1 MPTVSVVVGKP
12 GLLCNRCSKTFI
24 APNKEPPPHKRAKN
38 YLCEFPVLR
47 TVLVGVCGP
56 RGPGDVGGV
65 RCGGEVRS
73 KGAELNDA
81 TALHMRVFPTREVAA
96 LLISPS
102 VTMSTRQTGHSSC
115 LSSHSKMQSLW
126 KMWVQYFDAIKTSP
140 SSVAL
145 KRKEDNEMFACT
157 GRFTNTPCPNI
168 YIHMQSVKTYC
179 IH

>member
-1 MPTVSVVVGKP
+1 MARVTLLDGTTHPRTSITLMYREIMKVYLLTTLP
-12 GLLCNRCSKTFI
+12 GYARKCCCRMSYSCLFHIIT
-24 APNKEPPPHKRAKN
+24 PNQDPPQRAMH
-38 YLCEFPVLR
+38 YLCEFPILR

-56 RGPGDVGGV
+56 WGPGDVGGV
-65 RCGGEVRS
+65 RRGGEVRS
-73 KGAELNDA
+73 KGAEFNDA

-140 SSVAL
+140 SSA
-145 KRKEDNEMFACT
+145 
-157 GRFTNTPCPNI
+157 G
-168 YIHMQSVKTYC
+168 
-179 IH
+179 